1 MNVDVGSDDENVQVP
16 PNMGKVKRPMHGEKG
31 KEKKPKKG
39 DKMSDMTLAIREF
52 TEVSRQRF
60 KRRVTKTS
68 ASSVGESRRKL
79 EQFSLDKAVQA
90 LSMYKNMPRTAY
102 LKVMKALYKKENR
115 VAFFAIPEDRKIE
128 WIDSIADGS
137 FRDYE

>member
-1 MNVDVGSDDENVQVP
+1 MNVDASSDDEVVQVP
-16 PNMGKVKRPMHGEKG
+16 PNMGKVKRPTHGEKG

-39 DKMSDMTLAIREF
+39 DKMSDMTVAILEF

-60 KRRVTKTS
+60 ERRVARTS
-68 ASSVGESRRKL
+68 GSFVGESKRKI
-79 EQFSLDKAVQA
+79 ERFSFDKVVEA
-90 LSMYKNMPRTAY
+90 LSVYKDMPRMAY

-115 VAFFAIPEDRKIE
+115 IAFLAMPEDRKIE
-128 WIDSIADGS
+128 WMDSIADGL

>member
-1 MNVDVGSDDENVQVP
+1 MPSVNSLKFL
-16 PNMGKVKRPMHGEKG
+16 GK
-31 KEKKPKKG
+31 
-39 DKMSDMTLAIREF
+39 
-52 TEVSRQRF
+52 RF
-60 KRRVTKTS
+60 ERRVAKTNTS
-68 ASSVGESRRKL
+68 CVGESKRKL
-79 EQFSLDKAVQA
+79 EWFSLDKAVQA
-90 LSMYKNMPRTAY
+90 LSVYKDMPRTTY